1 MSRSWKRS
9 LLVGLT
15 ALFAVLI
22 VADVQAGIIFRR
34 RRVWRNNNVSYS
46 TDYGGTYGTAGAGVN
61 AGVAAP
67 GVGVNAA
74 AGGYGPGVGVAVPGV
89 GVNAGP
95 RGAAVTAPGVNVNAG
110 VDGRMRTGANL
121 NAPGANVRAGADAN
135 LPGANA
141 DANLRVR
148 GQTPDAEVKSGI
160 DAASK
165 PSTPAVPAPAG
176 GVPIP

>member
-61 AGVAAP
+61 AGVAA
-67 GVGVNAA
+67 
-74 AGGYGPGVGVAVPGV
+74 PGVGVAVPGV